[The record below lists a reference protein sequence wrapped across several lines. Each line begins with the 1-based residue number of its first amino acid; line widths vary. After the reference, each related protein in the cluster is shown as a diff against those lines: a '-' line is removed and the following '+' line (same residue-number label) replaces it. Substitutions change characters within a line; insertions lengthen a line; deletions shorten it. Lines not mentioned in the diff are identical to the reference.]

1 MNKNWATEIQASK
14 WLSVQQ
20 LPVWKVFQNGEIVLQ
35 SRATTSPEG
44 EEAASP
50 LDNSIALFVDSI
62 DLLGDGQYTL
72 VARKKSNADPQTF
85 KFWKGEPPENIP
97 FVDAVNGTATGVEIE
112 TPKEREYRLQLE
124 EHERRK
130 TLARKKRIAE
140 EKAESKTGRFIKTVI
155 EGISTYDKNAKVP
168 TGLGQI
174 AESFLPFLDNET
186 AEPPKRNS
194 KKAGMNFSNAQE
206 VTPEN
211 IGGTPEEVEAY
222 KVVESTLEALQTQL
236 GSDFIPTMRKLRDC
250 AINNPQKLKMG
261 ISFL

>member
-85 KFWKGEPPENIP
+85 KFWKGEPPETIP

-112 TPKEREYRLQLE
+112 TPREKQYRLQLE

-140 EKAESKTGRFIKTVI
+140 EKQENRTTKIIKTVV
-155 EGISTYDKNAKVP
+155 EGISAYDKHAKVP
-168 TGLGQI
+168 TGLGAI
-174 AESFLPFLDNET
+174 AEKFLPLLED
-186 AEPPKRNS
+186 EPELTKKKTS
-194 KKAGMNFSNAQE
+194 KPGMNFSNAQE

-211 IGGTPEEVEAY
+211 IGGTPEEVEVY

>member
-85 KFWKGEPPENIP
+85 KFWKGEPPETIP

-112 TPKEREYRLQLE
+112 TPREKQYRLQLE

-130 TLARKKRIAE
+130 TLARKKRLAE
-140 EKAESKTGRFIKTVI
+140 EKAENRTSQILKTVI
-155 EGISTYDKNAKVP
+155 GGIAMYDKKAKVP
-168 TGLGQI
+168 TGLGEI
-174 AESFLPFLDNET
+174 AESFLPFLENET
-186 AEPPKRNS
+186 PEPPKKKTN
-194 KKAGMNFSNAQE
+194 KAGMNFSNAQE

-222 KVVESTLEALQTQL
+222 KVVESTLEVLQRQL
-236 GSDFIPTMRKLRDC
+236 GDQFIPTMRKLRDV
-250 AINNPQKLKMG
+250 AENDIQKLKMG